1 MYIDTLFLFLFFLLL
16 LFLFLFLFLL
26 VLLVLLFFL
35 FLLVLLVLLF
45 FLFLF
50 LLFLFL
56 FLLVFL
62 VLLVLL
68 VLLLG
73 KQGRHSVLGCDLWS
87 IVDLLLSL
95 GLIILILYHSSKS
108 TNTYSFETIEEG
120 LSVLFIAS
128 LNEGHGLIVHQP
140 HLTVGHGQQSAIVG
154 NNEHTTLEGAESFT
168 QGINRLN
175 IPIASRTR
183 QRRTS
188 GW

>member
-26 VLLVLLFFL
+26 VFLVLLFFL
-35 FLLVLLVLLF
+35 VFLVFLFLFLLL
-45 FLFLF
+45 LFLF
-50 LLFLFL
+50 LLFL
-56 FLLVFL
+56 LVF
-62 VLLVLL
+62 L

-128 LNEGHGLIVHQP
+128 LNEGYGLIVHQP

>member
-26 VLLVLLFFL
+26 VLLVLLFL
-35 FLLVLLVLLF
+35 
-45 FLFLF
+45 
-50 LLFLFL
+50 L

-68 VLLLG
+68 VPLLG

>member
-35 FLLVLLVLLF
+35 FLLVFLV

-56 FLLVFL
+56 FLLF
-62 VLLVLL
+62 LL

>member
-35 FLLVLLVLLF
+35 FLFLLL
-45 FLFLF
+45 LFLF
-50 LLFLFL
+50 LLFL
-56 FLLVFL
+56 LVF
-62 VLLVLL
+62 L

>member
-26 VLLVLLFFL
+26 VLLVLLFLLVFLVFLFL
-35 FLLVLLVLLF
+35 FLLL
-45 FLFLF
+45 LFLF
-50 LLFLFL
+50 LLFL
-56 FLLVFL
+56 LVP
-62 VLLVLL
+62 
-68 VLLLG
+68 LLG

>member
-26 VLLVLLFFL
+26 VLLVLLFLLVFLVFLFL
-35 FLLVLLVLLF
+35 FLLL
-45 FLFLF
+45 LFLF
-50 LLFLFL
+50 LLFL
-56 FLLVFL
+56 LVF
-62 VLLVLL
+62 L

>member
-35 FLLVLLVLLF
+35 VLLVFLVFL

-56 FLLVFL
+56 LFLLVF
-62 VLLVLL
+62 L

>member
-16 LFLFLFLFLL
+16 LFLLLLL
-26 VLLVLLFFL
+26 VFLV
-35 FLLVLLVLLF
+35 

-50 LLFLFL
+50 LLFLFLFLL

-140 HLTVGHGQQSAIVG
+140 HLTVGHSQQSAIVG

>member
-26 VLLVLLFFL
+26 VLL
-35 FLLVLLVLLF
+35 
-45 FLFLF
+45 
-50 LLFLFL
+50 
-56 FLLVFL
+56 
-62 VLLVLL
+62 
-68 VLLLG
+68 LG

-87 IVDLLLSL
+87 IVDLLLGL
-95 GLIILILYHSSKS
+95 DLIILILYHSSKS

>member
-35 FLLVLLVLLF
+35 FLLFFLVL
-45 FLFLF
+45 LFLF
-50 LLFLFL
+50 LLLFFLLLL
-56 FLLVFL
+56 FLLLF
-62 VLLVLL
+62 LVLL

-87 IVDLLLSL
+87 IVDLLLGL
-95 GLIILILYHSSKS
+95 GLVILILDHSSKS

>member
-26 VLLVLLFFL
+26 VLLVLLF
-35 FLLVLLVLLF
+35 LLVFLV

-56 FLLVFL
+56 FLLF
-62 VLLVLL
+62 LL

>member
-16 LFLFLFLFLL
+16 LFLLLFLF
-26 VLLVLLFFL
+26 
-35 FLLVLLVLLF
+35 
-45 FLFLF
+45 
-50 LLFLFL
+50 FL

-62 VLLVLL
+62 VFLFLFLLLLFLFLLFLLVFL

>member
-26 VLLVLLFFL
+26 VLLVLLF
-35 FLLVLLVLLF
+35 
-45 FLFLF
+45 
-50 LLFLFL
+50 
-56 FLLVFL
+56 LLVFL
-62 VLLVLL
+62 VLLFLL
-68 VLLLG
+68 FLLLG

>member
-45 FLFLF
+45 L
-50 LLFLFL
+50 L

-68 VLLLG
+68 VPLLG